1 MISIILFMLNNTH
14 MKIIQITMDS
24 ELAAQVDEC
33 ARRLGATR
41 SGFTREAL
49 RAALRRYNERDLEE
63 RHRAGYRRLPSQPH
77 EFEVPED
84 DWAWGD
90 ESWSDE

>member
-1 MISIILFMLNNTH
+1 MIFIILLMLNNTH